1 MNNFSETQI
10 LSLQRGKHS
19 TYQMCRLVCSD
30 PRQPI
35 EEKQCAYKIGN
46 IALDGR
52 ENRNVN
58 IVDLDSWSAHTRR
71 GAKNARRVVI
81 LGQLQLNRQHG
92 QTNRPLNSNDQSFD
106 HMTLAIRSYAHLFWN
121 HSAMCLHLERLFS
134 VCIICSKWP
143 FHRFR
148 ANSSV
153 RAVEF
158 ASVNVFMQRTNRCV
172 YNVMNTF
179 DFSSNFVQT
188 FMFTLFDK
196 QLWVLS

>member
-52 ENRNVN
+52 ENWNVN
-58 IVDLDSWSAHTRR
+58 IVDLGGWSAHTRR

-106 HMTLAIRSYAHLFWN
+106 HMTLAIRTSL
-121 HSAMCLHLERLFS
+121 L
-134 VCIICSKWP
+134 KP
-143 FHRFR
+143 FCD
-148 ANSSV
+148 V
-153 RAVEF
+153 F
-158 ASVNVFMQRTNRCV
+158 ASRTTIFSLHHLLE
-172 YNVMNTF
+172 MT
-179 DFSSNFVQT
+179 FSSFSRQ
-188 FMFTLFDK
+188 
-196 QLWVLS
+196 